1 MGLFRFLARVTIGLL
16 FTGHGTQKLFGWF
29 GGGGPEG
36 TGQFFEQVNLRPGK
50 QHALAAGAAEAGGG
64 LLFAL
69 GAATP
74 LATAAISGSMITAIK
89 TVHWEKGIW
98 SSGGGYEYNL
108 VLLLATFGLTE
119 NGPGD
124 WSIDGVLG
132 RSRWG
137 TLWAFAA
144 LAAGAAG
151 SAAVLAAAGHETEEH
166 TEKEPARVSSD
177 REPVASGS

>member
-1 MGLFRFLARVTIGLL
+1 MGLFRFLARVTIGVL
-16 FTGHGTQKLFGWF
+16 FVGHGTQKLFGWF

-36 TGQFFEQVNLRPGK
+36 TGQFFEQVGLKPGRRY
-50 QHALAAGAAEAGGG
+50 ALKAGVAETLGG

-74 LATAAISGSMITAIK
+74 LAAAAISGSMITAIK
-89 TVHWEKGIW
+89 TVHWEKGVW
-98 SSGGGYEYNL
+98 TSSGGYEYNL
-108 VLLLATFGLTE
+108 VLLAAVFGLTE

-124 WSIDGVLG
+124 WSVDGAVG

-137 TLWAFAA
+137 TAWAFAA

-151 SAAVLAAAGHETEEH
+151 SAAVLASARHQPEAEQEEEQTAG
-166 TEKEPARVSSD
+166 D
-177 REPVASGS
+177 REPAAA

>member
-1 MGLFRFLARVTIGLL
+1 MGLFRFLARITIGLL
-16 FTGHGTQKLFGWF
+16 FVGHGTQKLFGWF
-29 GGGGPEG
+29 GGSGPEA
-36 TGQFFEQVNLRPGK
+36 TGQAFEQLDLRPGK
-50 QHALAAGAAEAGGG
+50 RHALAAGAAEAGGG

-74 LATAAISGSMITAIK
+74 LAASAISASMITAIK

-108 VLLLATFGLTE
+108 VLLAAVFGLTE

-124 WSIDGVLG
+124 WSLDATLG

-137 TLWAFAA
+137 SGWALAA

-151 SAAVLAAAGHETEEH
+151 SAAVLAGTEEKAEH
-166 TEKEPARVSSD
+166 EVEPQEARPEAVT
-177 REPVASGS
+177 AGS

>member
-1 MGLFRFLARVTIGLL
+1 MGLFRFLARTTIGLL
-16 FTGHGTQKLFGWF
+16 FVGHGTQKLFGWF
-29 GGGGPEG
+29 GGGGPEV
-36 TGQFFEQVNLRPGK
+36 TGGFFEQVGLRPGRRY
-50 QHALAAGAAEAGGG
+50 ALVAGAAEAGGG

-74 LATAAISGSMITAIK
+74 LAAAAISSSMITAIK
-89 TVHWEKGIW
+89 TVHWEKGVW

-108 VLLLATFGLTE
+108 VLLAAAFGLTE

-124 WSIDGVLG
+124 WSVDAAVG

-137 TLWAFAA
+137 TGWAFAA

-151 SAAVLAAAGHETEEH
+151 SAAALAAVEQE
-166 TEKEPARVSSD
+166 TEKETERPAAED
-177 REPVASGS
+177 QPVTAAT